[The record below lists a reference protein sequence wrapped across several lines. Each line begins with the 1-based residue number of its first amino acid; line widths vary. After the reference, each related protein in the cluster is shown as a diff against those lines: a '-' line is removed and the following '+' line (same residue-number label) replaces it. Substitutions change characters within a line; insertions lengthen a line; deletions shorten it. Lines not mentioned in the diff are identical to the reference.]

1 MNQISNFVSL
11 HPYFKV
17 HPGKLDAFKAGMPA
31 FVEKTQAEPKN
42 LFYDFTINGDE
53 VLCREGYI
61 DAEGLRAHLANVDAL
76 LKEALKIADLYRL
89 EVHGPAEQLDQLRGP
104 LAELKPTWFVRE
116 CGVEKLRV

>member
-1 MNQISNFVSL
+1 
-11 HPYFKV
+11 
-17 HPGKLDAFKAGMPA
+17 
-31 FVEKTQAEPKN
+31 
-42 LFYDFTINGDE
+42 
-53 VLCREGYI
+53 
-61 DAEGLRAHLANVDAL
+61 

>member
-17 HPGKLDAFKAGMPA
+17 HPGKLDAFKAGIPA

>member
-17 HPGKLDAFKAGMPA
+17 HPGKLDAFKAGIPA

-89 EVHGPAEQLDQLRGP
+89 EVHGPAEQLDELRGP